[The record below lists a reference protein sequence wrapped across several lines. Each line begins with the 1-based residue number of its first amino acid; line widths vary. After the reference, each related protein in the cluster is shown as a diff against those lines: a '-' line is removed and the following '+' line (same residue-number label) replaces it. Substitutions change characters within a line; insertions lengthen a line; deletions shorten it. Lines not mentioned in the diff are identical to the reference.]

1 MDFLCILC
9 VSALILFAGK
19 NASRAWPAPTGVVRL
34 VTALM
39 EQTKQRETD
48 MPKAGDLKRGMI
60 VEINGEPH
68 VVKNVDV
75 KSPSSRGANT
85 LYKVRFNNV
94 QSKQK
99 LEQTFKGEDMLKD
112 MDFSRREVQYLYQEG
127 DMYTFMDVEDYSQYT
142 LNADD
147 LDDQLGYL
155 VDGLEGLSALLVD
168 GDVIGIELPQSV
180 NLVVVETA
188 PAMKGAT
195 ATGRTKPATLT
206 SGIEVQVPEY
216 ITVDDVLKINTG
228 TGRFM
233 SRV

>member
-1 MDFLCILC
+1 
-9 VSALILFAGK
+9 
-19 NASRAWPAPTGVVRL
+19 
-34 VTALM
+34 
-39 EQTKQRETD
+39 

-75 KSPSSRGANT
+75 KSPSSRGSNT

-99 LEQTFKGEDMLKD
+99 LEQTYKGEDMVKD
-112 MDFSRREVQYLYQEG
+112 MDFSRRAVQYLFQDG

-142 LNADD
+142 LSADN

-180 NLVVVETA
+180 NLAVLETA

-195 ATGRTKPATLT
+195 ATSRTKSATLS

-216 ITVDDVLKINTG
+216 IAVDDVLKINTG
-228 TGRFM
+228 SGKFM
-233 SRV
+233 SRA